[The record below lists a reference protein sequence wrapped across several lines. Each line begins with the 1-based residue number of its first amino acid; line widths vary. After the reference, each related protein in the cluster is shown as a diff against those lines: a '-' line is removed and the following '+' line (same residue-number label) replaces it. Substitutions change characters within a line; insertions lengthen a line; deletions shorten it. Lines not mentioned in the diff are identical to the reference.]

1 MFLFSVFLFS
11 VFSPP
16 FLLFCLHQGCN
27 ISSQH
32 SASSSALCV
41 CVCVCVCACVRVC
54 VCVCVCCSEGFE
66 VCCCLRSLY
75 YSKSHSSLYIR
86 FFCTLFFLL
95 SLSFLLY
102 LSLIKSYSSLYS
114 TTTLKSSLQFALLP
128 FSSFH
133 ILFIPQLSP
142 CSLFLALS
150 LFLTLFFFGKVWAVK
165 ALFMNRTK
173 NRPLNLFSCLTN
185 GQNVNNVWPAE
196 NVKCQPQEIQGPL
209 LFFDPP
215 PPLPFFFFS
224 CFYTITMHF
233 CINKHYMI
241 FIILYMLQ

>member
-1 MFLFSVFLFS
+1 MFFPHPFFFFASIRAVIS
-11 VFSPP
+11 AVNTRPP
-16 FLLFCLHQGCN
+16 R
-27 ISSQH
+27 
-32 SASSSALCV
+32 AL

-150 LFLTLFFFGKVWAVK
+150 LFLTLFFFGKEWAVK

-185 GQNVNNVWPAE
+185 GQNMNNVWPAE

-209 LFFDPP
+209 LFFDTPP
-215 PPLPFFFFS
+215 SFLSFSSLVFTLLP
-224 CFYTITMHF
+224 
-233 CINKHYMI
+233 CI
-241 FIILYMLQ
+241 FA